1 MTQTQNPAAKTILVL
16 HNIEDLSKARRSTL
30 DHIYC
35 FERYAPQHNYVYH
48 RSMLPVTD
56 ALRTTPWDAVI
67 FESTSLGIVTL
78 RPRSRFQHLRE
89 QWRFLRDI
97 PAVKLAFPQDD
108 ATHSA
113 HLDYFCSNLGVDAV
127 FSVRP
132 ERKEQLYPLTSER
145 AEFVSTVAGYIDD
158 MSLDELSG
166 LARPFGERRWEI
178 GQRVTFYPAWGGR
191 FARRKSAAALRMQQ
205 ACRERGLPENV
216 SSEPKAG
223 TGSGTRMARSR
234 MK

>member
-16 HNIEDLSKARRSTL
+16 HNIEDLSRARRSTL

-166 LARPFGERRWEI
+166 LALGDRAARYVLSCVGRPFREAQERSCSQDAAGLPRTRPAGERLDRSC
-178 GQRVTFYPAWGGR
+178 RR
-191 FARRKSAAALRMQQ
+191 ARRGRLVR
-205 ACRERGLPENV
+205 L
-216 SSEPKAG
+216 
-223 TGSGTRMARSR
+223 SG
-234 MK
+234 